1 MLIERAWGR
10 RKVTD
15 IMTITPLIMCGGSGS
30 RLWPLSRE
38 SFPKQFAPLIGNRST
53 FQETVLRVTDPGL
66 FGRPLIVTNKRL
78 RFMVERQLAEIGCK
92 ADLLLEPMARDSGP
106 AIAAGAAM
114 IARERPDDLVLVLA
128 ADHLVRDV
136 PRFRATVAAGAEAA
150 RQGHIVTFGIE
161 PTMPATG
168 YGYIEPG
175 EAIGG
180 SETCRVRR
188 FVEKPDAATAQRY
201 LAEGYLWNSGNFL
214 FQASTLLAEYE
225 RFSPESLIAVHE
237 ALKRAETDLGALV
250 LDAEAFEK
258 THKKSIDYQVMEKTT
273 RAAVI
278 PGSFGWSDVGT
289 WDALWDISD
298 KDGAGNVT
306 VGDVVTVSSHNVYAS
321 TDGPLVGV
329 VGMSDAVVVATRDA
343 VLVCDKSRSGEVKTL
358 VDQLRKQG
366 ASQATDHSRMYRP
379 WGWYQTLEL
388 QDRFQ
393 VKRIVVYPGGRL
405 SLQKHFHRAEHWV
418 VVRGAAQ
425 VTVGDRVE
433 LLNENRSIY
442 IPLGEVH
449 RLENPGKID
458 TEIIEVQTGSYLG
471 EDDIIRLEDVYNR
484 S

>member
-1 MLIERAWGR
+1 
-10 RKVTD
+10 
-15 IMTITPLIMCGGSGS
+15 MTIRPLIMCGGSGA

-38 SFPKQFAPLIGNRST
+38 SFPKQFAPLIGKNST
-53 FQETVLRVTDPGL
+53 FQETVLRMADAAL
-66 FGRPLIVTNKRL
+66 FGKPLVVTNKRH
-78 RFMVERQLAEIGCK
+78 RFMVERQLAEIGCE

-106 AIAAGAAM
+106 AIAAGTAW
-114 IARERPDDLVLVLA
+114 IARQNPDELVMVLA

-136 PRFRATVAAGAEAA
+136 PKFRQTVAAGASAAEA
-150 RQGHIVTFGIE
+150 GFIVTFGIE
-161 PTMPATG
+161 PAMPATG
-168 YGYIEPG
+168 YGYLEKG
-175 EAIGG
+175 EAIEG
-180 SETCRVRR
+180 SAASRLKR

-201 LAEGYLWNSGNFL
+201 LLEGYLWNSGNFL
-214 FQASTLLAEYE
+214 FKASALLAEYA
-225 RFSPESLIAVHE
+225 RFSPESMAAVE
-237 ALKRAETDLGALV
+237 AALAHSVTDLGVPV
-250 LDAEAFEK
+250 LDGPSFEQAQ
-258 THKKSIDYQVMEKTT
+258 KKSIDYQVMEKTDK
-273 RAAVI
+273 AAVI
-278 PGSFGWSDVGT
+278 PGSFGWSDIGT

-298 KDGAGNVT
+298 KDADGNVA
-306 VGDVVTVSSHNVYAS
+306 VGEVEMISTRNSYAS

-329 VGMSDAVVVATRDA
+329 VGMDNAVVVATRDA
-343 VLVCDKSRSGEVKTL
+343 VLVCDKSRAGDVKHL
-358 VDQLRKQG
+358 VDKLRKQG
-366 ASQATDHSRMYRP
+366 AKQANDHARMYRP

-388 QDRFQ
+388 EGRFQ

-425 VTVGDRVE
+425 VTVGDKVE

>member
-1 MLIERAWGR
+1 
-10 RKVTD
+10 
-15 IMTITPLIMCGGSGS
+15 MCGGSGS

-53 FQETVLRVTDPGL
+53 FQETVLRVADPEL

-78 RFMVERQLAEIGCK
+78 RFMVERQLAEIDCK

-114 IARERPDDLVLVLA
+114 VARERPDDLVLVLA
-128 ADHLVRDV
+128 ADHLVRDA

-150 RQGHIVTFGIE
+150 RQGYIVTFGIE

-168 YGYIEPG
+168 YGYIERG
-175 EAIGG
+175 EVIAG
-180 SETCRVRR
+180 SETCRVKR

-237 ALKRAETDLGALV
+237 ALKRAETDLGAPV
-250 LDAEAFEK
+250 LDAEAFAK
-258 THKKSIDYQVMEKTT
+258 THKKSIDYQVMEKTSK
-273 RAAVI
+273 AAVI

-298 KDGAGNVT
+298 KNAAGNVT
-306 VGDVVTVSSHNVYAS
+306 VGDVVTIDSHDVYAS

-329 VGMSDAVVVATRDA
+329 VGMSDAVIVATRDA
-343 VLVCDKSRSGEVKTL
+343 VLVCDKNRSGEVKTL

-366 ASQATDHSRMYRP
+366 ASQATDHARMYRP

-388 QDRFQ
+388 QGRFQ